1 MKKKDNTNDQK
12 IYLGKVIQNL
22 QRPASN
28 SSSFDDEMPK
38 ESNDMSGAGGNEI
51 IPNYY
56 EANPQKW
63 ATTEDIGQIG
73 YSGRGCEFCVHEHV
87 YGKWMEFHH
96 DGDSSESVEIP
107 AKFCPN
113 CGRRLEK

>member
-1 MKKKDNTNDQK
+1 MSDKK

-22 QRPASN
+22 QSAPASN
-28 SSSFDDEMPK
+28 SSSFVNKTP
-38 ESNDMSGAGGNEI
+38 
-51 IPNYY
+51 
-56 EANPQKW
+56 
-63 ATTEDIGQIG
+63 
-73 YSGRGCEFCVHEHV
+73 RGSSDKVARENKNVLNKCEFCAHEHV

-96 DGDSSESVEIP
+96 DSGASESVEIP